1 MPTKNDILWFKQEFS
16 SKISNAV
23 IGTPFT
29 VDMLA
34 AIACQETGY
43 IWTPLNRDGHS
54 TPKILE
60 LCVGD
65 TLDSPNRSAFPKN
78 KAALLLKQNGDKM
91 FNIARQ
97 ALLDMVKETGGLGYQ
112 GAARN
117 PEKFCHGFGIFQY
130 DLQFFMT
137 DPNYFLNQDYKD
149 FDKCLGKC
157 LEELKR
163 CLKKVGLRSSQT
175 LTNMEMAAVAIAY
188 NTGGYNK
195 SKKLKQG
202 HFDGSKFYGEAF
214 FDFLTLCQS
223 VSSFPSFD
231 TGEKFT
237 VQVLTDLNL
246 RSDPVVASDNVI
258 ASLPNG
264 QIVEAVTGLVVNGF
278 MEVETNLSGKL
289 LQGYVSTQFLKAS

>member
-1 MPTKNDILWFKQEFS
+1 MVTKNDILWFKQEFAA
-16 SKISNAV
+16 KINSAV

-43 IWTPLNRDGHS
+43 IWVVLSRNGLS
-54 TPKILE
+54 TDKILA

-65 TLDSPNRSAFPKN
+65 TLDAPNRSAFPKT
-78 KAALLLKQNGDKM
+78 KTELLLKPNGDKM
-91 FNIARQ
+91 FTIARQ
-97 ALLDMVKETGGLGYQ
+97 ALVEMVTETGGLGYQ
-112 GAARN
+112 AAAKN
-117 PEKFCHGFGIFQY
+117 PDKFCHGFGIFQY
-130 DLQFFMT
+130 DLQFFLT
-137 DPNYFLNQDYKD
+137 DPGYFLNQDYKD

-163 CLKKVGLRSSQT
+163 CLKKVGLQSSLT

-188 NTGGYNK
+188 NTGGYIK

-202 HFDGSKFYGEAF
+202 HFDGNKFYGEAF

-223 VSSFPSFD
+223 VSGLPPVAE
-231 TGEKFT
+231 GERFT
-237 VQVLTDLNL
+237 VQVLTELNL
-246 RSDPVVASDNVI
+246 RSAPVIVADNVI

-264 QIVEAVTGLVVNGF
+264 QVVEAVTGLVVNGF
-278 MEVETNLSGKL
+278 IEVDTLLSGTTFR
-289 LQGYVSTQFLKAS
+289 GFASTQFLK